1 MSPSH
6 TDGSGSTPLRSI
18 LSCVALLWLAGTGLR
33 MTILAVPPVIP
44 LMHDDLQMSQ
54 TAVGIIAGLPA
65 VLFAFAAVPGS
76 LLIARFGALPTLVI
90 GLVATAAGSALRGAA
105 PNVLFLYAATVV
117 TGFGVAV
124 MQPSLPPLVRAWLPD
139 RIGFGTAVYTN
150 GLLVGE
156 LLAVALTAPVV
167 LPLVGGS
174 WRLGFVFWGI
184 PCVVIAGLILAL
196 APRIESATVISP
208 GPRRWW
214 PDWHKGVIWRL
225 GLMLGSVNA
234 MYFATN
240 GFIPDYLHQTG
251 RADIISPALTAL
263 NFGQLPASAILLVF
277 ASRWVRQVWPYFV
290 CGIIS
295 IVSFIGI
302 LFGNAAIVIAST
314 ALLGFA
320 SAAILI
326 FMLALPPLLSPAD
339 DIHRMTAGM
348 FTISY
353 SCAVIVPIISGFL
366 WDTTGIAGTAFLPIG
381 LCALLLMGF
390 APTVRPTQREEAIAP
405 G

>member
-1 MSPSH
+1 MIALPPDRRGRVSLGQFL
-6 TDGSGSTPLRSI
+6 TCI
-18 LSCVALLWLAGTGLR
+18 ALLWLTGTGMR
-33 MTILAVPPVIP
+33 ITILAVPPLIP
-44 LMHDDLQMSQ
+44 LMHDDLHMSQ

-76 LLIARFGALPTLVI
+76 LLIARFGALPTLII
-90 GLVATAAGSALRGAA
+90 GLIATGVGSALRGAV
-105 PNVLFLYAATVV
+105 PDMLLLYAATVL

-124 MQPSLPPLVRAWLPD
+124 MQPALPPLVRAWMPD
-139 RIGFGTAVYTN
+139 RIGFGTAVYIN

-156 LLAVALTAPVV
+156 VMAVALTLPVV

-174 WRLGFVFWGI
+174 WRLSFLVWGI
-184 PCVVIAGLILAL
+184 PCVIIALLVLAAAPRRDSTTVIA
-196 APRIESATVISP
+196 P

-214 PDWHKGVIWRL
+214 PDWHNGVIWRL

-251 RADIISPALTAL
+251 QTDIISPALTAL
-263 NFGQLPASAILLVF
+263 NFGQLPASAILLVYVG
-277 ASRWVRQVWPYFV
+277 RWVRRVWPYFA
-290 CGIIS
+290 CGAFGLA
-295 IVSFIGI
+295 SFLGI
-302 LFGNAAIVIAST
+302 LFGNGPVIVFSAG
-314 ALLGFA
+314 LLGFA

-353 SCAVIVPIISGFL
+353 SCAVIVPIVSGAL
-366 WDTTGIAGTAFLPIG
+366 WDMTAVAGMAFVPIAM
-381 LCALLLMGF
+381 CALLLIAL
-390 APTVRPTQREEAIAP
+390 APTIRPK
-405 G
+405 

>member
-1 MSPSH
+1 MSASPR
-6 TDGSGSTPLRSI
+6 DGNGKDPLRSTLTCI
-18 LSCVALLWLAGTGLR
+18 ALLWLAGNGLR

-44 LMHDDLQMSQ
+44 MMHDDLHMSQ

-65 VLFAFAAVPGS
+65 VLFACAAVPGS
-76 LLIARFGALPTLVI
+76 LLIARFGALPTLII
-90 GLVATAAGSALRGAA
+90 GLVATGLGSALRGAA
-105 PNVLFLYAATVV
+105 YGMPVLYAATVI
-117 TGFGVAV
+117 TAFGVAV

-139 RIGFGTAVYTN
+139 RVGFGTAVYTN

-156 LLAVALTAPVV
+156 LVPVALMVPMV

-174 WRLGFVFWGI
+174 WRLGFVVWGI
-184 PCVVIAGLILAL
+184 PCVVIALVILAL
-196 APRIESATVISP
+196 APQAQSTTVISP

-214 PDWHKGVIWRL
+214 PDWHKGLIWRL

-251 RADIISPALTAL
+251 RSEIISPALTAL

-277 ASRWVRQVWPYFV
+277 VGRWVRQVWPYFA
-290 CGIIS
+290 CG
-295 IVSFIGI
+295 VLCLASFVGI
-302 LFGNAAIVIAST
+302 LVGNGWVIVAS
-314 ALLGFA
+314 AGVLGFA
-320 SAAILI
+320 AAAILI

-353 SCAVIVPIISGFL
+353 SCAVIVPVISGVL
-366 WDTTGIAGTAFLPIG
+366 WDMTGIAASAFVPIA
-381 LCALLLMGF
+381 LCTLLLMGF
-390 APTVRPTQREEAIAP
+390 APSVRPK
-405 G
+405 